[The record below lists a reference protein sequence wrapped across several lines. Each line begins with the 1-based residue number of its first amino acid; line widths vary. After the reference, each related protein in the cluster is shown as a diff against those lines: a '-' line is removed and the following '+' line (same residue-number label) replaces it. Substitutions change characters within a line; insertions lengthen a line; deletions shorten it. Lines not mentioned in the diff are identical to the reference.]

1 MTRARWAVATMAV
14 AALGVGGL
22 ANVVDDRYLASGWH
36 TTVHGV
42 EGEDVVGG
50 TFQVH
55 VHGATAAQA
64 LADDEPVPSAGWYVV
79 VDLSYATTD
88 EWSTPEEVVLV
99 DRDGREFTHP
109 GGFGSTG
116 APWLAGPDIWFRGT
130 LLFEVPEDA
139 LESLSLVVRGER
151 PRPILPGTVVRVP
164 LTVTTTAE
172 PLVVERGSLLPRRER

>member
-109 GGFGSTG
+109 GGFGFTG

-151 PRPILPGTVVRVP
+151 PRRSCR
-164 LTVTTTAE
+164 A
-172 PLVVERGSLLPRRER
+172 RSCACR